1 VGKVFQDNR
10 ECFSRG
16 NFMRICLLGEFDVEL
31 DEAMRKTAFY
41 LHRYL
46 SEEHDVLGLNPR
58 NIISFR
64 FWKDLKEFNPSYVH
78 YVSGSSL
85 ISFIILKIVSVFTG
99 SRSIISMMRP
109 TFSKISLKM
118 IKLFRPD
125 VVIVQSPETEKKFED
140 LNFRTVFLPIVGM
153 DFDRFHPSLK
163 KRRDVLRKRFKLDTD
178 DFLVLHVGSIK
189 EGRNINWLLD
199 LQEMDGVQVLIVGA
213 VSQGLDKN
221 LLNRLKEAGC
231 TVFNS
236 YFENVEEIYALS
248 DCYAFP
254 VVPKENFMGKSGA
267 DCIDMPLSVLEAM
280 SCNLPVVSTKFGGLT
295 RIFSE
300 GDGLIFADDIEEFM
314 EAVKYFKESDARI
327 ETRKKVEMYSWAQI
341 AGRIENVYREA

>member
-1 VGKVFQDNR
+1 
-10 ECFSRG
+10 
-16 NFMRICLLGEFDVEL
+16 
-31 DEAMRKTAFY
+31 
-41 LHRYL
+41 
-46 SEEHDVLGLNPR
+46 
-58 NIISFR
+58 
-64 FWKDLKEFNPSYVH
+64 
-78 YVSGSSL
+78 
-85 ISFIILKIVSVFTG
+85 
-99 SRSIISMMRP
+99 
-109 TFSKISLKM
+109 
-118 IKLFRPD
+118 
-125 VVIVQSPETEKKFED
+125 
-140 LNFRTVFLPIVGM
+140 M